1 MLRRQRLCT
10 AQPPPAVY
18 QSFWIVLNFTLSDC
32 RYLSSI
38 SCDKEHIRQLC
49 IQLHWNLT
57 TLRISQSRPRM
68 LRRFYHAR
76 LSTGR
81 KYHYPLCLSS
91 PSLYLPYKVRVLK
104 SFTGVRSC
112 SLSIPNSRRKVS
124 DVLIFSC
131 QGSQRYKI
139 TPSLYLPLSERV
151 DNHKNKKFLI
161 FYDFLQFFKNAMLPF
176 VHCHL

>member
-1 MLRRQRLCT
+1 MHSTT
-10 AQPPPAVY
+10 AACCL
-18 QSFWIVLNFTLSDC
+18 SIVLDSSVFHTIRLSLFILDFL
-32 RYLSSI
+32 RQGT
-38 SCDKEHIRQLC
+38 HIRQLC

-57 TLRISQSRPRM
+57 TLRISRSRPRM

-81 KYHYPLCLSS
+81 KYHYPICLSS

-104 SFTGVRSC
+104 SFLGVCSC
-112 SLSIPNSRRKVS
+112 SLSILNSRRKVS
-124 DVLIFSC
+124 DVLIFC
-131 QGSQRYKI
+131 FQGSQRYKI

-161 FYDFLQFFKNAMLPF
+161 FYDFFKFFKDAMLPL

>member
-1 MLRRQRLCT
+1 MHSTT
-10 AQPPPAVY
+10 AACCL
-18 QSFWIVLNFTLSDC
+18 SIVLDSSVFHTIRLSLFILDF
-32 RYLSSI
+32 L
-38 SCDKEHIRQLC
+38 RQGTH
-49 IQLHWNLT
+49 QTVVHT
-57 TLRISQSRPRM
+57 TSLESHHPEDLPHC

-81 KYHYPLCLSS
+81 KYHYPICLSS

-124 DVLIFSC
+124 DVLIFC
-131 QGSQRYKI
+131 FQGSQRYKI

-151 DNHKNKKFLI
+151 DNHKN
-161 FYDFLQFFKNAMLPF
+161 
-176 VHCHL
+176 